1 MRLRW
6 VNLVLALLVLGAGL
20 ALAAGP
26 ASAATVMLDWRV
38 LGTGGSATTGGTCLM
53 ALGQGCSFL
62 VGGTSIGTHVGNST
76 SSLSVTTGSS
86 TGTNSSGGGCF
97 VANGTGSVIA
107 ANGDTV
113 TYSTVGTLCHQDGPN
128 SGPLHYNGTYYI
140 TLGTGRF
147 LDAVGTGNAVATAV
161 SGTVNFIQTDGSIN
175 Y

>member
-76 SSLSVTTGSS
+76 YSLSVTTGSS

-161 SGTVNFIQTDGSIN
+161 SGTVNLIQIDGSIN